1 MFTMFI
7 KHARSFNLPFPV
19 SERLFDPQETYN
31 VNLVMSLK
39 RQLSHV
45 KVQISDRR
53 ISDNDEGDT
62 IRLEMDP
69 RKQWA
74 ALRTIVGEQEIK
86 TAPQPSHLFCCCY
99 DFFSEHLPSPALS
112 LREYPF
118 TFMYSAFVHLGIW
131 PGTLVYFFSG
141 HILPFWRLGLFFS

>member
-7 KHARSFNLPFPV
+7 EHSRSFNLPFPV

-31 VNLVMSLK
+31 VNLIMSLK

-45 KVQISDRR
+45 EVQISDRR

-69 RKQWA
+69 RKQ
-74 ALRTIVGEQEIK
+74 
-86 TAPQPSHLFCCCY
+86 
-99 DFFSEHLPSPALS
+99 
-112 LREYPF
+112 
-118 TFMYSAFVHLGIW
+118 
-131 PGTLVYFFSG
+131 
-141 HILPFWRLGLFFS
+141 